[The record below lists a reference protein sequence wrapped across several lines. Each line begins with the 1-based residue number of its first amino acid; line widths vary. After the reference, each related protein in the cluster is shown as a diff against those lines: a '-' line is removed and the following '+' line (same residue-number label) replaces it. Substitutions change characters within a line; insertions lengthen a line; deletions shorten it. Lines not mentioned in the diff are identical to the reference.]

1 MLVRDHLGYFYD
13 VPDSQLYGVQQVGY
27 DGLGNPVGFPLLAA
41 LGPLISGLAP
51 ALTSAL
57 PAIAGSLGPAVGSL
71 IGGLFGGRPA
81 GMAGVP
87 GAEPAP
93 ALGPAPTAMPEQAS
107 PTEFPASAPL
117 MMPLPEMAPCPACEP
132 CPVCPVCGTPAEAM
146 MPGAVFPM
154 PVGMRPPRLRR
165 RRRLHAYPR

>member
-1 MLVRDHLGYFYD
+1 MLVRDQLGYFYD
-13 VPDSQLYGVQQVGY
+13 VPDSQHYRVPLGVY
-27 DGLGNPVGFPLLAA
+27 DGLGNPVGLPILAA

-57 PAIAGSLGPAVGSL
+57 PAIAGSLAPAVGSL

-87 GAEPAP
+87 GAEAAP
-93 ALGPAPTAMPEQAS
+93 ALGPAPTALPEQAS
-107 PTEFPASAPL
+107 PAEFPASAPV
-117 MMPLPEMAPCPACEP
+117 MVPETAPCAPCEP

-146 MPGAVFPM
+146 MPSPLFPM
-154 PVGMRPPRLRR
+154 PIRMRPARLRR
-165 RRRLHAYPR
+165 RRRFYAYPR